1 MMTQL
6 VQLTGKKFSKMSNK
20 SKDRIILILVCGLVA
35 LLTLITVGDFIV
47 AIRNDRTVDDNI
59 IDLLQM
65 SITGIIGIVSGYIV
79 GNKKKDD
86 ES

>member
-1 MMTQL
+1 
-6 VQLTGKKFSKMSNK
+6 MSRN
-20 SKDRIILILVCGLVA
+20 KDRVILILVCGLMF
-35 LLTLITVGDFIV
+35 LLAMLTIGDFV
-47 AIRNDRTVDDNI
+47 MAMRKDRPVDDNI

>member
-1 MMTQL
+1 
-6 VQLTGKKFSKMSNK
+6 MSNK

>member
-1 MMTQL
+1 MIDR
-6 VQLTGKKFSKMSNK
+6 NK
-20 SKDRIILILVCGLVA
+20 DKIILILVCGLVA
-35 LLTLITVGDFIV
+35 LLTLITIGDFVIAV
-47 AIRNDRTVDDNI
+47 RNDRPVDDNI

-79 GNKKKDD
+79 GNKKNDD